1 MLYYM
6 YILNSNTSDCIKVLN
21 KSPASALLVYS
32 GESYFYLSLLISA
45 SVFNNS
51 WKSWTD
57 LFDDADCGEK
67 ERDQDCDPAV
77 EGCKDLVQ
85 DMICPGGVRG
95 CY

>member
-1 MLYYM
+1 M
-6 YILNSNTSDCIKVLN
+6 YILNTDTSDSIKVLN
-21 KSPASALLVYS
+21 KSPTTTLVVYS

-45 SVFNNS
+45 SSSPNI
-51 WKSWTD
+51 WKKTD
-57 LFDDADCGEK
+57 LFDDADCGEE

-77 EGCKDLVQ
+77 EGRKDLIQ